1 MTYRQFVTQNARFL
15 GFGFA
20 LSALSSVGQTFFIS
34 LFGAEIRAAFALTH
48 GEFGGIYSI
57 ATLASAT
64 CLAWVGQ
71 RTDDADLRR
80 WSCFVL
86 GGLAGACLLI
96 AWAPASLF
104 LGIALFGLR
113 FFGQGLASH
122 TSVVSMARYFDI
134 TRGRAVS
141 IAALGHPVGE
151 GLLPISVVVI
161 AAIIGWRETWLAC
174 GVLLIVTGIPIIL
187 WLLRGHAERHDAW
200 LDNLR
205 AATNSDRE
213 TLSRSRAQML
223 RDPVFFMLLPAA
235 VTSSYV
241 VTGLF
246 FHQAHVATTK
256 GWPLT
261 LLAASFAAY
270 AAASVITSLI
280 AGHLIDRRGATRI
293 LPFAMGPL
301 VIGVLALAL
310 GDDPWIAT
318 LYLMMAGTSQGI
330 QATVQ
335 GVLWA
340 EIYGVRHIGSIR
352 ALIAALSVFAS
363 ALGPASMGWLI
374 DAGVG
379 ITALAFGSV
388 VMIGIAFGLA
398 LGGLSLHRKRR

>member
-1 MTYRQFVTQNARFL
+1 MTYREFIAQNARFL

-20 LSALSSVGQTFFIS
+20 LAALSSVGQTFFIS
-34 LFGAEIRAAFALTH
+34 LFGAEIRNAFTLTH

-71 RTDDADLRR
+71 RTDNADLRR

-86 GGLAGACLLI
+86 GGLGGACLLM
-96 AWAPASLF
+96 AWAPVSLL

-122 TSVVSMARYFDI
+122 TSVVSMARYFDV

-141 IAALGHPVGE
+141 IAALGHPIGE
-151 GLLPISVVVI
+151 GLLPVSVVAI

-174 GVLLIVTGIPIIL
+174 GILLLAAGIPTVL
-187 WLLRGHAERHDAW
+187 WLLRGHAERHQAW
-200 LDNLR
+200 LNNLR
-205 AATNSDRE
+205 ASTSAGRQVS
-213 TLSRSRAQML
+213 SRSRAEML

-246 FHQAHVATTK
+246 FHQAHVAATK

-261 LLAASFAAY
+261 LLAASFAGY
-270 AAASVITSLI
+270 ATASVITSLI
-280 AGHLIDRRGATRI
+280 AGYLIDRRGASRI

-301 VIGVLALAL
+301 TVGLLALAL
-310 GDDPWIAT
+310 SDDPLIAT
-318 LYLMMAGTSQGI
+318 LYLTMAGASQGI
-330 QATVQ
+330 TATVQ

-340 EIYGVRHIGSIR
+340 EIYGSRHIGAIR
-352 ALIAALSVFAS
+352 ALIAALSVFSS

-374 DAGVG
+374 DAGVD
-379 ITALAFGSV
+379 ITTLALASI
-388 VMIGIAFGLA
+388 VMIGAAVALA
-398 LGGLSLHRKRR
+398 LVGLSMHHKRR